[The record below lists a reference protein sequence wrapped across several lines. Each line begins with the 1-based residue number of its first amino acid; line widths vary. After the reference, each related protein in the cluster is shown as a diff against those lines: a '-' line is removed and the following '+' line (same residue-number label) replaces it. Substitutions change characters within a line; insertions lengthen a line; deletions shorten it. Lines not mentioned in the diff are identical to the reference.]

1 MHKFHSL
8 LTRPVSVLV
17 CLVTLAAPFSATV
30 AYAASERI
38 APPGA
43 STRLPE
49 HATRLGKCPPG
60 QTAYTDGTSMSVK
73 CMPAPSC
80 GMEQSRNAAG
90 KCVCPPGK
98 IAVRHGSEPD
108 KVECVPAPPCAAG
121 QTRDATTGECRCPPG
136 QTSYRSGSGGAPKC
150 VLARSCPPAVKFDSV
165 TGQCQCPGGTKVYW
179 DGAGGGG
186 CVP

>member
-1 MHKFHSL
+1 MHLFHSL

-38 APPGA
+38 APPVA

-49 HATRLGKCPPG
+49 QATRLG
-60 QTAYTDGTSMSVK
+60 Q
-73 CMPAPSC
+73 
-80 GMEQSRNAAG
+80 
-90 KCVCPPGK
+90 
-98 IAVRHGSEPD
+98 
-108 KVECVPAPPCAAG
+108 
-121 QTRDATTGECRCPPG
+121 CPPG
-136 QTSYRSGSGGAPKC
+136 QTSYRSGTGGAPKC
-150 VLARSCPPAVKFDSV
+150 VLARSCPPGVKLDTV
-165 TGQCQCPGGTKVYW
+165 TGQCQCPAGTKVYW